1 MAATALHIKG
11 VIMEMTK
18 HIELPFKVI
27 ASYDTP
33 DASVGYDGGI
43 DIVDVT
49 LDGQSV
55 YTGDIQGVIEK
66 HIRSLEPEIMEEVNE
81 EMIANAEDEAAA
93 KADWE
98 YEMIKDRRM
107 MEQIEKRYET
117 TVKERGL

>member
-1 MAATALHIKG
+1 
-11 VIMEMTK
+11 MEYTK
-18 HIELPFKVI
+18 WIELPFKVI

-43 DIVDVT
+43 DIEDVT

-66 HIRSLEPEIMEEVNE
+66 RIRALEPVIMEEVNE

-98 YEMIKDRRM
+98 YEMIKVRRM